1 MISATDTEPI
11 QSRDNL
17 IYCLPCPQR
26 PEVNSAHSP
35 LWMPLVYLKDLIINA
50 RSLYFGEEVQV
61 LSAGMQPESEKVG
74 EKENV
79 TRGEI

>member
-1 MISATDTEPI
+1 
-11 QSRDNL
+11 
-17 IYCLPCPQR
+17 
-26 PEVNSAHSP
+26 
-35 LWMPLVYLKDLIINA
+35 MPLVYLKDLIINA